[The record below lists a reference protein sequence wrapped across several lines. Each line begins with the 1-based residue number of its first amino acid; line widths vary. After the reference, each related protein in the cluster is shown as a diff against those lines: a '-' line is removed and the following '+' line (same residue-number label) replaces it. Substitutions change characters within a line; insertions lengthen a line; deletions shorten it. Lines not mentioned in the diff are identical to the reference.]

1 MLIFFINGF
10 SASYTSHNISNLAY
24 LLALGI
30 DVGEKSSIKVS
41 AQFSD
46 ISPSSGVGSSNENN
60 EVILVS
66 AEADSIF
73 NALNLLNTYIGKEI
87 NISHCNVVVFS
98 EEIGRE
104 GISSEIYSLINNEQI
119 RPSVN
124 VIISTCKA
132 YEYLNNVKP
141 NFEKLTV
148 QYYDTFSIADKFTG
162 YFADSSIGYFFNELS
177 SKYCGSVAILGG
189 LNMTSRNKDSDSTE
203 SSDSD
208 ESSEI
213 KDDSTE
219 EDIIINPDDLVAGT
233 SSVQGKRGTENLG
246 LAVFDNDKMCGTLT
260 ATESI
265 CHLLLINSLKSCVVL
280 IDNPLSPDRQSSISL
295 IPEKS
300 SNVNVSIENDIPI
313 ISVEL
318 CLSANILSL
327 ESNVDYSSQEVLDSY
342 SSAAKEYLENEF
354 NNYFNKMS
362 KEYSIDI
369 DHFSTRAL
377 SHFLTIQDWE
387 NFNWNEKFKDAK
399 FNVSVNINSISP
411 MLLTRT

>member
-1 MLIFFINGF
+1 M
-10 SASYTSHNISNLAY
+10 
-24 LLALGI
+24 
-30 DVGEKSSIKVS
+30 
-41 AQFSD
+41 
-46 ISPSSGVGSSNENN
+46 
-60 EVILVS
+60 
-66 AEADSIF
+66 
-73 NALNLLNTYIGKEI
+73 
-87 NISHCNVVVFS
+87 
-98 EEIGRE
+98 
-104 GISSEIYSLINNEQI
+104 
-119 RPSVN
+119 
-124 VIISTCKA
+124 IISTCKA

-162 YFADSSIGYFFNELS
+162 YFADISIGYFFNELS

-300 SNVNVSIENDIPI
+300 SNVNISIENDIPI